1 MVKPVSHLVVGLHQ
15 FGDYA
20 RSQATVCDDLAMTYP
35 EDPQVQPAS
44 DIAVPAEDRTKKLP
58 KKKIETTRVSYAWLG
73 LVLGALLTIVML
85 VFILQN
91 LDSVRVSFLAWGFE
105 IPTGIAML
113 LSAVAG
119 ALITAFVGGVRILQV
134 KRAARRS

>member
-1 MVKPVSHLVVGLHQ
+1 
-15 FGDYA
+15 
-20 RSQATVCDDLAMTYP
+20 MTSP
-35 EDPQVQPAS
+35 EDPVVQPS
-44 DIAVPAEDRTKKLP
+44 SEIAVPATDHGKKTA

-73 LVLGALLTIVML
+73 LVLGAFLTIVMM

-91 LDSVRVSFLAWGFE
+91 LDSAKVSFLAWEYE

-119 ALITAFVGGVRILQV
+119 ALITAAVGGVRILQV
-134 KRAARRS
+134 KRQARKL